1 MTLVMWC
8 QRCQRSLTD
17 FWTALVRA
25 ASRGGAAQ
33 LGIALD
39 LLADGAAFGHERIHM
54 RPDCLF
60 QERRVLD
67 SSLLSYVLGFRE
79 RLSCERVD
87 YEPGDLGR

>member
-1 MTLVMWC
+1 
-8 QRCQRSLTD
+8 
-17 FWTALVRA
+17 
-25 ASRGGAAQ
+25 
-33 LGIALD
+33 
-39 LLADGAAFGHERIHM
+39 M